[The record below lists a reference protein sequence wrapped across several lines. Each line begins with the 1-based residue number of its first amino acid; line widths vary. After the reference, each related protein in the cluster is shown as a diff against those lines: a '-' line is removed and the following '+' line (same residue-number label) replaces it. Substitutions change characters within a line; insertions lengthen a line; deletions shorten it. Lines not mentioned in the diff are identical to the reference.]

1 MTTQYDI
8 KGNIH
13 VGLCKKIHFV
23 YNHFWRELEYLI
35 KNYAINPKI
44 LFQKF

>member
-1 MTTQYDI
+1 MS
-8 KGNIH
+8 
-13 VGLCKKIHFV
+13 VCVKKIHFV